1 VTTWGMVGLG
11 EMGLPMARNLVAA
24 GIPTAGYDPDPR
36 ARAEAAEAGVSLVEA
51 PRDLLADCEVVGVC
65 VRDEAQCLEVADA
78 LGDGSRIVVLHSTI
92 GPSGARR
99 LAERV
104 GARGHR
110 LLDAPISGM
119 AMRAQAGTLTFLVG
133 GGADDLE
140 LARSGL
146 LAMGERIFHLGGIGT
161 GQVAKLANNLASL
174 STVLVVHEAI
184 ELGVRGGV
192 PEEAMLEVL
201 RASSGD
207 SWIARNWSWLRHD
220 WRHEHPLGGD
230 GVGDMVGKDLRLA
243 LAVGDEVGLA
253 LPSTALAAQLVPLVV
268 GRDQVVGDAPRLG
281 RD

>member
-1 VTTWGMVGLG
+1 
-11 EMGLPMARNLVAA
+11 
-24 GIPTAGYDPDPR
+24 
-36 ARAEAAEAGVSLVEA
+36 
-51 PRDLLADCEVVGVC
+51 
-65 VRDEAQCLEVADA
+65 
-78 LGDGSRIVVLHSTI
+78 
-92 GPSGARR
+92 
-99 LAERV
+99 
-104 GARGHR
+104 
-110 LLDAPISGM
+110 
-119 AMRAQAGTLTFLVG
+119 
-133 GGADDLE
+133 
-140 LARSGL
+140 
-146 LAMGERIFHLGGIGT
+146 MGERIFHLGGIGT

-207 SWIARNWSWLRHD
+207 SWIARNWGWLRHE

-268 GRDQVVGDAPRLG
+268 GRDTVVGDAPRLQ